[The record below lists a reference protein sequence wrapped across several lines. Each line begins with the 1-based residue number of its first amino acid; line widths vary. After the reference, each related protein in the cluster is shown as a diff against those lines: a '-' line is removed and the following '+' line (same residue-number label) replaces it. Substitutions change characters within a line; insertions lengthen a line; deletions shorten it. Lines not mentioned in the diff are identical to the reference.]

1 MRSIPT
7 VLLLMLLT
15 APSFPSAQTSS
26 APSTKKSPPSTIT
39 LTGCV
44 SGSPL
49 ATGEFTF
56 VDRVSGSKYRL
67 TGKRMKAYA
76 GQQVEIVSSP
86 DKKLTIKGGLYP
98 SPNLA
103 AQAGG
108 IDPAQEAIARQPGGA
123 IHGTE
128 TADVPEF
135 RVGRVRA
142 VPGACQ

>member
-7 VLLLMLLT
+7 VLLMMLVT
-15 APSFPSAQTSS
+15 APALPSAQTSS
-26 APSTKKSPPSTIT
+26 ATPSGKDKPSTIT

-49 ATGEFTF
+49 QTGEFTF

-67 TGKRMKAYA
+67 TGKRMKGYA

-86 DKKLTIKGGLYP
+86 NRKLVVKGGLYP
-98 SPNLA
+98 SPNIA

-108 IDPAQEAIARQPGGA
+108 LDPAQEAIARQPGGA
-123 IHGTE
+123 TNGTAGAE
-128 TADVPEF
+128 IPEF
-135 RVGRVRA
+135 RVARVRT

>member
-1 MRSIPT
+1 MRSIST
-7 VLLLMLLT
+7 VLAVIVVV
-15 APSFPSAQTSS
+15 APALASAQTASG
-26 APSTKKSPPSTIT
+26 AAAKKDAPSTIT

-49 ATGEFTF
+49 TSGEFTF
-56 VDRVSGSKYRL
+56 VDRVTGGKYRL
-67 TGKRMKAYA
+67 TGKRMKGYA

-86 DKKLTIKGGLYP
+86 PAKLAVKGGLYP

-123 IHGTE
+123 VNGTAAAE
-128 TADVPEF
+128 MPEF
-135 RVGRVRA
+135 RVGRVRT